1 MTWSRVKFGSIY
13 SPDYYRANSLPVSV
27 QNVTDPQ
34 LAYIGFNL
42 VKGIGAAR
50 MRALLDVFGD
60 VQTAWQAS
68 APDLRN
74 AGLSQRIVDNILQVR
89 AEVDLDKVW
98 ERLEHQGIAVLTW
111 DDTQYPRRLAEIEQ
125 PPPVLY
131 MRGEIQDID
140 EWAVAIVGTR
150 NPTAYG
156 RQVAVEFAS
165 TLARSGVTVVSGL
178 ARGIDAAAHQ
188 ASLESGGRTLA
199 VLGSGVD
206 MIYPPEHRLLAG
218 KIISHGAILSDYA
231 PGTQPDA
238 ANFPPRNRIISG
250 LVRAVVVVEA
260 GEKSGALITAAF
272 AADQGREVFAV
283 PGNIYAPLSKGTN
296 RLIQEGARP
305 LLDCQELLN
314 ILKLGPVPE
323 YQAARTALPVDA
335 TEARLLELLGNEAM
349 HVDEI
354 SQRSKLPVEKISAT
368 LVMMELKGMVRQM
381 GGMQYMAIRETG
393 ADYNLG

>member
-1 MTWSRVKFGSIY
+1 MTEPK
-13 SPDYYRANSLPVSV
+13 
-27 QNVTDPQ
+27 

-50 MRALLDVFGD
+50 IRTLLDVFGD

-68 APDLRN
+68 APDLRS

-89 AEVDLDKVW
+89 AEVDLNKAW

-111 DDTQYPRRLAEIEQ
+111 DDPQYPRRLAEIEQ

-131 MRGEIQDID
+131 LRGEIQDID

-165 TLARSGVTVVSGL
+165 TLAHSGVTVVSGL

-188 ASLESGGRTLA
+188 ACLEAGGRTLA

-206 MIYPPEHRLLAG
+206 MIYPPEHRQLAG

-250 LVRAVVVVEA
+250 LVRAVLVVEA

-272 AADQGREVFAV
+272 AADQGREVFAI

-305 LLDCQELLN
+305 LLDCQELLT

-323 YQAARTALPVDA
+323 YHAARTALPVDA
-335 TEARLLELLGNEAM
+335 TEARLLELLGNEAL

-393 ADYNLG
+393 ADYY